1 MAHPMLLQPELLREL
16 SALPGDL
23 RRRED
28 AAVEPCYRSEAFAE
42 DLAGT
47 DAAAPAAAHRRV
59 AGWLYAA
66 PLGTA
71 LIGAVLSLFG
81 QQF

>member
-1 MAHPMLLQPELLREL
+1 MAHPMLLQPEMLREGP
-16 SALPGDL
+16 ALPDDV

-28 AAVEPCYRSEAFAE
+28 AALAPCYRSEAFAE

-47 DAAAPAAAHRRV
+47 DAAAPVAAHRRA
-59 AGWLYAA
+59 AGWLFAA